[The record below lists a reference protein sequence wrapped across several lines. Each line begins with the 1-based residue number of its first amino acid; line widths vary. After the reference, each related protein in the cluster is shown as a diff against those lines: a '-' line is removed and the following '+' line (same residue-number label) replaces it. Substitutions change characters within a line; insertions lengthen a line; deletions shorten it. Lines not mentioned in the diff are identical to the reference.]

1 MDVIERS
8 QAGDERAFAEL
19 FEQYKNLVYKTAYL
33 MLDEPQEAED
43 ALQEVFL
50 RVHRSLSSYQ
60 PAKGAFT
67 TWLHRVTVNHC
78 INRTRKRRLR
88 LLPITQ
94 VHPGRMPSQP
104 SPERRLDDEDAIARA
119 MRGLSGK
126 LRAVVVLRYYWD
138 MSYGEI
144 AETLGIP
151 LGTVKSRLNAA
162 LRALRAELEP
172 PASVRLS
179 DRDRATTFD
188 SPNVGGTSQCATG
201 RHEDAGLRS

>member
-8 QAGDERAFAEL
+8 RAGEERAFAEL
-19 FEQYKNLVYKTAYL
+19 FEQYKNLVFKTAYL
-33 MLDEPQEAED
+33 MLGEPQEAED

-50 RVHRSLSSYQ
+50 HVHRSLRSYQ

-67 TWLHRVTVNHC
+67 TWLHRITVNHC
-78 INRTRKRRLR
+78 INRTRKRRLQ
-88 LLPITQ
+88 LLPIAQ
-94 VHPGRMPSQP
+94 VHPGHMPSQP
-104 SPERRLDDEDAIARA
+104 SPERQLDNEDAVARA
-119 MRGLSGK
+119 LRGLSAK

-138 MSYGEI
+138 MSYGKI

-172 PASVRLS
+172 DMSVRLS
-179 DRDRATTFD
+179 DQE
-188 SPNVGGTSQCATG
+188 VVK
-201 RHEDAGLRS
+201 

>member
-1 MDVIERS
+1 MGIIERS
-8 QAGDERAFAEL
+8 QAGDERAFGEL

-33 MLDEPQEAED
+33 MLGEPQEAED

-50 RVHRSLSSYQ
+50 RVHRALRSYR
-60 PAKGAFT
+60 PTRGAFT
-67 TWLHRVTVNHC
+67 TWLHRITVNYC
-78 INRTRKRRLR
+78 INQARKRRLR
-88 LLPITQ
+88 VLPIAQ
-94 VHPGRMPSQP
+94 VHPGHMPSQP
-104 SPERRLDDEDAIARA
+104 SPEHRVDDEDAVVRA

-162 LRALRAELEP
+162 LYVLREELAP
-172 PASVRLS
+172 PVPLRLS
-179 DRDRATTFD
+179 DKE
-188 SPNVGGTSQCATG
+188 VVK
-201 RHEDAGLRS
+201 

>member
-8 QAGDERAFAEL
+8 RAGEERAFAEL
-19 FEQYKNLVYKTAYL
+19 FGQYKNLVFKTAYL
-33 MLDEPQEAED
+33 MLGEPQEAED

-50 RVHRSLSSYQ
+50 RVHRSLRSYQ
-60 PAKGAFT
+60 PSKGAFT
-67 TWLHRVTVNHC
+67 TWLHRITVNHC
-78 INRTRKRRLR
+78 INRTRKRHLR
-88 LLPITQ
+88 FLPIAQ
-94 VHPGRMPSQP
+94 VHPGDMPSQP
-104 SPERRLDDEDAIARA
+104 SPGDRLDDEDAVARA
-119 MRGLSGK
+119 LRGLSAK

-172 PASVRLS
+172 SVSVRLS
-179 DRDRATTFD
+179 DGDRATTFD

-201 RHEDAGLRS
+201 RHGDAGLRS